1 MYGHGSST
9 GVGMAAGGKIS
20 QERADVSHY
29 LEDMEVLADVMEA
42 QGHWRRPQ
50 VLHMYCDNSTV

>member
-9 GVGMAAGGKIS
+9 GVGMAAGGKIL
-20 QERADVSHY
+20 QEREDVCHY

-50 VLHMYCDNSTV
+50 VLHL